1 MLINGKE
8 INVAQRRK
16 EIQRKDADGNPVF
29 QTKGKNIG
37 MPIMLSQSDIAKHCG
52 ISITAEQRYEN
63 DTTKN
68 PMPEVLTKLAEI
80 LEIK

>member
-1 MLINGKE
+1 MIINGKE

-16 EIQRKDADGNPVF
+16 EVQRKDGS
-29 QTKGKNIG
+29 GKT
-37 MPIMLSQSDIAKHCG
+37 LSQSDIAKYCG

-68 PMPEVLTKLAEI
+68 PKPEVLTRLAEI
-80 LEIK
+80 LEIN

>member
-1 MLINGKE
+1 MLINGQE
-8 INVAQRRK
+8 IDVAKRRK
-16 EIQRKDADGNPVF
+16 EIQRKDGS
-29 QTKGKNIG
+29 GKT
-37 MPIMLSQSDIAKHCG
+37 LSQSDIARYCG

-80 LEIK
+80 LEIN

>member
-8 INVAQRRK
+8 IDVAKRRS
-16 EIQRKDADGNPVF
+16 EIKRKDGS
-29 QTKGKNIG
+29 GKT
-37 MPIMLSQSDIAKHCG
+37 LSQADIARYCG

-63 DTTKN
+63 NTTKN

-80 LEIK
+80 LEVEQN

>member
-1 MLINGKE
+1 MLINGQE

-16 EIQRKDADGNPVF
+16 EIQRKDGS
-29 QTKGKNIG
+29 GK
-37 MPIMLSQSDIAKHCG
+37 MLSQSDIARYCG

-68 PMPEVLTKLAEI
+68 PMPEVLVKLAEI
-80 LEIK
+80 LEIN

>member
-8 INVAQRRK
+8 INVARRRK
-16 EIQRKDADGNPVF
+16 EIQRKDGS
-29 QTKGKNIG
+29 GKT
-37 MPIMLSQSDIAKHCG
+37 LSQSDIARYCG

-68 PMPEVLTKLAEI
+68 PMPEVLVKLAEI
-80 LEIK
+80 LEID

>member
-1 MLINGKE
+1 MLINGKD
-8 INVAQRRK
+8 ISVAQRRK
-16 EIQRKDADGNPVF
+16 EVQRKDAEGNLLF

-37 MPIMLSQSDIAKHCG
+37 TPIMLSQSDVAKYCG

-63 DTTKN
+63 DITKN

-80 LEIK
+80 LEID

>member
-1 MLINGKE
+1 MLINGQE

-16 EIQRKDADGNPVF
+16 EIQRKDSDGNPVF

-37 MPIMLSQSDIAKHCG
+37 SPIMLSQSDVAKYCG

-63 DTTKN
+63 ETTKN
-68 PMPEVLTKLAEI
+68 PKPEVLERLAEI
-80 LEIK
+80 LEIE

>member
-1 MLINGKE
+1 MLINGQE
-8 INVAQRRK
+8 INVAKRRK
-16 EIQRKDADGNPVF
+16 EIQRKDGS
-29 QTKGKNIG
+29 GKT
-37 MPIMLSQSDIAKHCG
+37 LSQSDIARYCG

-80 LEIK
+80 LEIN

>member
-1 MLINGKE
+1 MLINGQE
-8 INVAQRRK
+8 INVAKRRK
-16 EIQRKDADGNPVF
+16 EIQRKDGS
-29 QTKGKNIG
+29 GKT
-37 MPIMLSQSDIAKHCG
+37 LSQSDIARYCG

-68 PMPEVLTKLAEI
+68 PMPEVLAKLAEI

>member
-16 EIQRKDADGNPVF
+16 EIQRNDGS
-29 QTKGKNIG
+29 GKT
-37 MPIMLSQSDIAKHCG
+37 LSQSDIARYCG
-52 ISITAEQRYEN
+52 INITAKQRYEN

-68 PMPEVLTKLAEI
+68 PMPEVLVKLAEI
-80 LEIK
+80 LEID